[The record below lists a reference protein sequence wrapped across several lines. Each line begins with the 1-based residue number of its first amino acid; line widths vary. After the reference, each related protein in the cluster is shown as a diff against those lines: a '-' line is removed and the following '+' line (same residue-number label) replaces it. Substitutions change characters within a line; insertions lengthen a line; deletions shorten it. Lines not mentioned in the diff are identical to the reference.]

1 MLPLSPQTE
10 EYEAFELVLKRH
22 MQGSSESDIRIAF
35 ISFLEKAGI
44 ASLSEM
50 STEDPPGPI
59 SRDRMDLYLHN
70 TCIEFKKDITH
81 LGKVN
86 AEDIAQLDGYI
97 KQLVQ
102 AGAGVQN
109 GILTDGVHYQIR
121 RIGDDTLPLTQD
133 SVHVFD
139 QPQQAPR
146 LREYLHRVISAP
158 ASDIAPTDENL
169 TRYFGIDSDVFRT
182 ANTLLTDAHNANRDN
197 PTVAVKR
204 KLWQELLQVALG
216 QDSLKDDAS
225 NDWLYIRHT
234 YLTTLVSLIVQ
245 AHFGIDVVKCA
256 EDNPTELL
264 NGSELYRHTNLKG
277 IIDSD
282 LFGWPLEV
290 KQSEY
295 VKVIARKVAQFDWA
309 VQADELAATLYQNTI
324 TQEERKRMGEYYTP
338 RWLAHAIVSE
348 VIPEPHTTTV
358 LDPACGSGTFLE
370 AAIRHLL
377 DKVPSE
383 TSGEAKLELLQ
394 SNIAGID
401 LHPVAVQLAKATWV
415 MNAREAIAEARGEN
429 PNLPDI
435 TAPVHLGDSMQLRYD
450 NSRITGQG
458 QITLN
463 AREKIPGHQGEV
475 VFEVPMSLARDVDRF
490 DNLMIEIADAIER
503 GADTDI
509 ALDRHGLTEDE
520 RRAMETTIS
529 SMRRL
534 HEVGRNHVWAY
545 YLRNMTRPAVIA
557 EGKVDAIVGNPPWL
571 TYRQSAD
578 IIRDELRGMSEVR
591 YSIWAGGN
599 QAPHQ
604 DIADLFYCRSAE
616 LYLKEDGVIGM
627 VMPHSALRT
636 GQHLKFRKGVYVE
649 TAKVGRG
656 RARRQRQSMGLD
668 FSLKTPWD
676 LQNLVPNDFFPM
688 LASVI
693 FARMSAQYGSRDIAK
708 IDTKPLAPGTV
719 EMWSGPTGTKKVKRT
734 AVKLHHDDGEFHSPY
749 ASLSNQGPTITDR
762 RLFFI
767 TTEPNKSMFPSP
779 GTFITYP
786 QPGSQDKK
794 KYNIDALKGHV
805 VHEDNLFDVYLG
817 ESLAP
822 FVALPPR
829 KAALPIDRQTM
840 TMPLDHSACERNE
853 DTGRCKEETC
863 EVDKQRLDG
872 RIAHRWEFMED
883 LWDANK
889 GENDEKSLSQRL
901 NHHNIM
907 VNQLEYLQ
915 RPSRRIIRIA
925 YATSGEPTAAMIR
938 DDKAILDA
946 KLYQVACQSRG
957 EAYYLLA
964 IINSRTLG
972 KMVEPF
978 MSKGKFG
985 RVRDLHKHLWKLPIP
1000 RFNRTNELHAR
1011 IANLGRKAEKEAY
1024 NRIKEISKARVGDL
1038 TYKTARDELR
1048 NNWQR
1053 PMKPPARKRADKPK
1067 FSKTAAEIEA
1077 RVGELLGVD

>member
-1 MLPLSPQTE
+1 MLPLSPNTE
-10 EYEAFELVLKRH
+10 EYEAFGEILNRH
-22 MQGSSESDIRIAF
+22 KNGDSENDIRTAF
-35 ISFLEKAGI
+35 QFFLEKADI
-44 ASLSEM
+44 ASLSDM
-50 STEDPPGPI
+50 STEYPPGPFT
-59 SRDRMDLYLHN
+59 RDRMDLYLHN
-70 TCIEFKKDITH
+70 TCIEFKKDIIYA
-81 LGKVN
+81 GKVN
-86 AEDIAQLDGYI
+86 PADVAQLDGYI

-121 RIGDDTLPLTQD
+121 RIGDDTLPLAQD

-139 QPQQAPR
+139 QLQQAPR
-146 LREYLHRVISAP
+146 LREYLHNVISAP
-158 ASDIAPTDENL
+158 ASDIAPTDEYL

-182 ANTLLTDAHNANRDN
+182 ANTLLTDAHSANRDN

-216 QDSLKDDAS
+216 QDSLEDDTS

-245 AHFGIDVVKCA
+245 AHFGIDVVRCA
-256 EDNPTELL
+256 EDNPVELL

-338 RWLAHAIVSE
+338 RWLAQAIVSE
-348 VIPEPHTTTV
+348 VIPEPHTTTM

-383 TSGEAKLELLQ
+383 TSGESKLDLLQ
-394 SNIAGID
+394 GNIAGID

-475 VFEVPMSLARDVDRF
+475 VFEVPMSLAKDADKF

-503 GADTDI
+503 GADTGI

-520 RRAMETTIS
+520 RKAMEITIS
-529 SMRRL
+529 SMREL
-534 HEVGRNHVWAY
+534 HAVGRNHVWAY
-545 YLRNMTRPAVIA
+545 YLRNMTRPAIIA
-557 EGKVDAIVGNPPWL
+557 DGKVDAIVGNPPWL

-578 IIRDELRGMSEVR
+578 IIRGELSGMSQDR
-591 YSIWAGGN
+591 YGIWAGGKNSAN
-599 QAPHQ
+599 QDVAS
-604 DIADLFYCRSAE
+604 LFYCRSAE
-616 LYLKEDGVIGM
+616 LYLKEGGVIGM
-627 VMPHSALRT
+627 VMPHSALRS
-636 GQHLKFRKGVYVE
+636 GQHLKFRNGKYIE
-649 TAKVGRG
+649 KVNAGRG
-656 RARRQRQSMGLD
+656 RARRQPQSMGLD
-668 FSLKTPWD
+668 FSVKVPWD
-676 LQNLVPNDFFPM
+676 LDYMEIPSFPM
-688 LASVI
+688 PASVI
-693 FARMSAQYGSRDIAK
+693 FAGMSAQYGGRDIEQ
-708 IDTKPLAPGTV
+708 IDAKPLAPGEV
-719 EMWSGPTGTKKVKRT
+719 QIWSGPIDAPMVKRET
-734 AVKLHHDDGEFHSPY
+734 VTLHHDDGEFHSPY
-749 ASLSNQGPTITDR
+749 ADQSSRGADIFDR
-762 RLFFI
+762 RLYFVAV
-767 TTEPNKSMFPSP
+767 EPNKTILAAP

-794 KYNIDALKGHV
+794 KYSVETLNRLV

-817 ESLAP
+817 ETLAP

-840 TMPLDHSACERNE
+840 LMPLDHGACERDE
-853 DTGRCKEETC
+853 DTGRCKEQTC
-863 EVDKQRLDG
+863 EVDKQRLDS
-872 RIAHRWEFMED
+872 RMAHRWEIMEN

-889 GENDEKSLSQRL
+889 GKNDKKSLSQRL
-901 NHHNIM
+901 NYQNIM
-907 VNQLEYLQ
+907 VNQLKYLQ
-915 RPSRRIIRIA
+915 APSSKFVRIA
-925 YATSGEPTAAMIR
+925 YTTSGRPTAALIS
-938 DDKAILDA
+938 DDKAILDTN
-946 KLYQVACQSRG
+946 LYQVVCQSKA

-964 IINSRTLG
+964 VINSTTLENT
-972 KMVEPF
+972 VEPF
-978 MSKGKFG
+978 MPRGKFG
-985 RVRDLHKHLWKLPIP
+985 GSRHLHKHLWKLSIP
-1000 RFNRTNELHAR
+1000 RYNRRNKLHAS
-1011 IANLGRKAEKEAY
+1011 IWKLGRTAESEARQRISEMRKE
-1024 NRIKEISKARVGDL
+1024 RGDDL
-1038 TYKTARDELR
+1038 TVTTARDELR

-1053 PMKPPARKRADKPK
+1053 PMKPPGRKRADKPK
-1067 FSKTAAEIEA
+1067 FSETAAEIEA